1 MSAHLSE
8 KFPPNIASFVIIV
21 GDEFWYFIVSLSRGV
36 VSAFLKWFKALDT
49 NLFNWLKISKLWA
62 SINKRDTWH

>member
-8 KFPPNIASFVIIV
+8 KFPPHIASFVIIIS
-21 GDEFWYFIVSLSRGV
+21 DEFWYFIISLSRGV

-49 NLFNWLKISKLWA
+49 NLKTCAKILQA
-62 SINKRDTWH
+62 SINKRDSWH

>member
-8 KFPPNIASFVIIV
+8 KFPPHIASFVIIIS
-21 GDEFWYFIVSLSRGV
+21 DEFWYFIISLSRGV

-49 NLFNWLKISKLWA
+49 NLKN
-62 SINKRDTWH
+62 